1 MSFALKLALENVAV
15 TTVSADATFTVC
27 VAVGVVDKS
36 LVPSDDL
43 CNDIAVL
50 PMTLVDLIRT
60 FSKEPEPGIINLL
73 LTPGEAVVPL
83 AFHLV

>member
-1 MSFALKLALENVAV
+1 MSWALKLALEKVAV
-15 TTVSADATFTVC
+15 TTVFADDTFTVC

-43 CNDIAVL
+43 CNDISVL

-60 FSKEPEPGIINLL
+60 FSKEPDPGIINLL
-73 LTPGEAVVPL
+73 LTPGEAVDPL